1 MLFAVCKEAMRSY
14 PSANSNTKQKPN
26 IGHPYRKNSLWP
38 PTYDDLSIT
47 LPYTSY
53 FGDCLNMG
61 FQLSFYVPTTS
72 RHILTPLM
80 KSLWHCLQPTGK
92 KEKKEE
98 EMSLITALQRDCFLI
113 RAPSFTGSSTNRK
126 PSWTQILPHRTGL
139 GYAHI
144 FTTASQHKCFCGRQP
159 LVADSGDIIWGHLFC
174 YAPSGATK
182 AFLQLYFTP
191 AKVNFCSVLHFINI
205 KNSIKY
211 MWK

>member
-1 MLFAVCKEAMRSY
+1 MWNRFSLWFNVSNSSHNIDVSEEKNSIECDDANAMLFAVCKEAMRSY

-113 RAPSFTGSSTNRK
+113 RAPSFTGSSTNRNVIENR
-126 PSWTQILPHRTGL
+126 SDW
-139 GYAHI
+139 
-144 FTTASQHKCFCGRQP
+144 S
-159 LVADSGDIIWGHLFC
+159 
-174 YAPSGATK
+174 
-182 AFLQLYFTP
+182 
-191 AKVNFCSVLHFINI
+191 
-205 KNSIKY
+205 
-211 MWK
+211 